1 MTTPTSSRRP
11 GDLVPLTEPSYNQPT
26 IRDEPGPD
34 DNYGLLLE
42 TDTPGG
48 WTFGEGEV
56 ILSAVRGEL
65 WRGEGARCSASYP
78 PSRFERSVRC
88 ELVADH
94 LYPFHFA
101 QRSSV

>member
-1 MTTPTSSRRP
+1 MTTPTSSRKA
-11 GDLVPLTEPSYNQPT
+11 GDLVPVIEPSRNTPS
-26 IRDEPGPD
+26 IRDEPGPL
-34 DNYGLLLE
+34 GLAA
-42 TDTPGG
+42 PPVVGGG

-65 WRGEGARCSASYP
+65 WRGEGSRCSASYP